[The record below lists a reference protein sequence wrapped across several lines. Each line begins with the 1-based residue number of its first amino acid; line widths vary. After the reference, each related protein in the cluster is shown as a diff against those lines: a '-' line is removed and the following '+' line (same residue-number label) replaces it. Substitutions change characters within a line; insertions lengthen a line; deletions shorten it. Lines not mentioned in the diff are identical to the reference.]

1 MLNACKTW
9 YPRNQGPRG
18 DLTRAVERRANGL
31 TADYSATA
39 RKVDWMYCGT
49 PRPPPDQRGA
59 PQPPRQI
66 GPVEARL
73 NSFGRVRG
81 WVFGA
86 WGESSEEVHGMVQ
99 RLAEAKVTRAATLPG
114 HHPLFQSRA
123 AQLSSQVAYMRR
135 KLSFTAVQSQARLLL
150 DRLQLLGD
158 GSNEAARRR
167 DRVMETRRAEARER
181 RAQHVCLLQ
190 GRAIRRSGF
199 ALLE

>member
-1 MLNACKTW
+1 MVSSKPKTQRRQDKGSGEAGKW
-9 YPRNQGPRG
+9 AHCRLQCNSQKGRLDVLWHSSPSPCSARCPSTSSPNWASGGQ
-18 DLTRAVERRANGL
+18 VEQL
-31 TADYSATA
+31 
-39 RKVDWMYCGT
+39 
-49 PRPPPDQRGA
+49 
-59 PQPPRQI
+59 
-66 GPVEARL
+66 
-73 NSFGRVRG
+73 SFGRVRG

-150 DRLQLLGD
+150 DCLQLLGD

>member
-1 MLNACKTW
+1 
-9 YPRNQGPRG
+9 
-18 DLTRAVERRANGL
+18 
-31 TADYSATA
+31 
-39 RKVDWMYCGT
+39 MYCGI
-49 PRPPPDQRGA
+49 PHPPPAQRGV

-73 NSFGRVRG
+73 NSFGRIRG
-81 WVFGA
+81 RA

-99 RLAEAKVTRAATLPG
+99 RLAEAKVRRAATMPG
-114 HHPLFQSRA
+114 HQPLFQSHA

-167 DRVMETRRAEARER
+167 DRAMETRRAEARER

-199 ALLE
+199 ALLD